1 MSSVTSCKRYTREQI
16 KASRRLGY
24 LKVICSPEEGSDI
37 RTSAKR
43 ISSPGGGRA
52 CLQTWRRSSEGSS
65 LKCGN
70 DNGIFEFVFRIR
82 SSNAA
87 MISEVNMAV
96 LNVCCPVLSVLL
108 DLRSAAII
116 GSNLCK
122 VAWTGNI

>member
-1 MSSVTSCKRYTREQI
+1 
-16 KASRRLGY
+16 
-24 LKVICSPEEGSDI
+24 
-37 RTSAKR
+37 
-43 ISSPGGGRA
+43 
-52 CLQTWRRSSEGSS
+52 